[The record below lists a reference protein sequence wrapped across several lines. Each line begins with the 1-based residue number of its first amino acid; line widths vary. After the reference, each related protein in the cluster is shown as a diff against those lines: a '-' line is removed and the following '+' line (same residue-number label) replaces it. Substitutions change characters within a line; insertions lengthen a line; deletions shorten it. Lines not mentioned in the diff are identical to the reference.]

1 MKMINVSKMLPM
13 ALFCAGVVACGS
25 AISNHN
31 DSNETAAVCE
41 ATYTPT
47 TYRSSDMDFTKAA
60 ESSVNAVVSIR
71 TTTTMTS
78 SRGGYKDPFF
88 EFFFGPGFSQPEQRS
103 QSGLGSGV
111 IISSDGYIVT
121 NNHVIDGADKL
132 EITLNDKRTFNGRV
146 LGTDPTTDL
155 ALVKIEAENL
165 PIIKMGNS
173 DDLKI
178 GEWVLAVGNPF
189 GLTSTVT
196 AGIVSAKARRISD
209 SYRQRQLDIES
220 FIQTDAAVNPGN
232 SGGALVNTAGELVGI
247 NTAIFSQTGNY
258 TGYSFAVP
266 TSIVSKVISDLQKYG
281 TVQRAVMGIAFQEIN
296 SEFARQKGIDI
307 LEGVYVSKV
316 YDRGAAMEAGIKEGD
331 IITKINDVKIG
342 NGAALQEQISRFTP
356 GDKINITIYRNGK
369 YEVLSMVLKNSQG
382 STEVSKALNF
392 ATLGVGFKELSD
404 EQKKELNTRNGIQ
417 VVSVKDGKFK
427 DAGIRDGFVIL
438 EVNDVTISSVAEMER
453 LFDSITRSNNSRKV
467 MFITGIYPNGKVMY
481 YAVDLS
487 E

>member
-1 MKMINVSKMLPM
+1 MNNVSKMLPI
-13 ALFCAGVVACGS
+13 ALLCAGIVACGS
-25 AISNHN
+25 TLSNDN
-31 DSNETAAVCE
+31 TETTTFSE
-41 ATYTPT
+41 MSYTPT
-47 TYRSSDMDFTKAA
+47 AYRSSGLDFTQAA

-71 TTTTMTS
+71 TMTTRS
-78 SRGGYKDPFF
+78 ASRGGYNDPFF
-88 EFFFGPGFSQPEQRS
+88 EFFFGPGFNQPEQRS

-111 IISSDGYIVT
+111 IVSADGYIVT
-121 NNHVIDGADKL
+121 NNHVIEGADEL

-146 LGTDPTTDL
+146 IGVDPTTDL
-155 ALVKIEAENL
+155 ALIKIDAENL
-165 PIIKMGNS
+165 PVIKMGDS
-173 DDLKI
+173 DNLKV

-196 AGIVSAKARRISD
+196 AGIVSAKARRISEN
-209 SYRQRQLDIES
+209 SQQRRMDIES

-266 TSIVSKVISDLQKYG
+266 TSIVAKVISDLRQYG

-316 YDRGAAMEAGIKEGD
+316 YDRGAAMEAGLNEGD
-331 IITKINDVKIG
+331 IITQINGAKIT
-342 NGAALQEQISRFTP
+342 NGAALQEQISRFNP
-356 GDKINITIYRNGK
+356 GDKINVTIYRDGK
-369 YEVLSMVLKNSQG
+369 YEVRTMILKNSQG
-382 STEVSKALNF
+382 STSVTKALNF
-392 ATLGVGFKELSD
+392 ATLGVGFKELTD
-404 EQKKELNTRNGIQ
+404 EQKKEFNTRNGIQ
-417 VVSVKDGKFK
+417 VVGLKNGKFK

-438 EVNDVTISSVAEMER
+438 EVNDVAITSVSDMEK
-453 LFDSITRSNNSRKV
+453 LFDAITRSDNAHKV